1 LTLIHFIYN
10 TLIQLILIG
19 LIYYCSFKYSK
30 KKSLD
35 IIPVLL
41 LVSFHLI
48 LTVVSSITTEG
59 THSDPP
65 MYFSHAE
72 EANSWFELFGVSS
85 TFIRFLIYPLINYF
99 QFNYLTIFIVFSCFS
114 IYGYL
119 LLYDTLNKF
128 KPIKVLFIDIKYLIL
143 FSPIFHIWM
152 SFLGKDGLTF
162 MFTMLVLRE
171 FMKDQVNFKKLIIP
185 ILFLTFIRPY
195 LVVFIFIALVLT
207 FLTLKINTLKRFLLF
222 FVIIFGSIFVSFQ
235 IFYLLDIDIFTFFSS
250 RLDRVSYYS
259 HYKKEGSFLDPK
271 MLNTIEKLFAYLFR
285 PLFYD
290 AKGIMQ
296 IYISFEN
303 LFFFILFLK
312 FLFLFK
318 ISRFKKSFKIKILF
332 IYCLVFLLVN
342 SYLIYNL
349 GLVNRQKYMIFP
361 VFLYILFFFHS
372 QKLNAR
378 HSKYI
383 EQ

>member
-1 LTLIHFIYN
+1 MTLIHFIYN
-10 TLIQLILIG
+10 NLIQLILLV
-19 LIYYCSFKYSK
+19 LIYFYAFKYSK
-30 KKSLD
+30 RKNLN
-35 IIPVLL
+35 ITIVFL
-41 LVSFHLI
+41 LVTFHLI
-48 LTVVSSITTEG
+48 ITIISSITTEG

-65 MYFSHAE
+65 MYFNSAE
-72 EANSWFELFGVSS
+72 QANSWFELFGVSS

-99 QFNYLTIFIVFSCFS
+99 HFNYLSVFIVFSAFS

-119 LLYDTLNKF
+119 LLYDSLNRF

-171 FMKDQVNFKKLIIP
+171 FMKNEFNLKKLIFP
-185 ILFLTFIRPY
+185 ISFLTFIRPY
-195 LVVFIFIALVLT
+195 LVVFIFIALTLT
-207 FLTLKINTLKRFLLF
+207 FLTLKINTLKKLLLF
-222 FVIIFGSIFVSFQ
+222 FLIIFGSIFISFQ
-235 IFYLLDIDIFTFFSS
+235 IFHLLDIDIYTFFSS

-259 HYKKEGSFLDPK
+259 HYKKEGSFIDPK
-271 MLNTIEKLFAYLFR
+271 SLNTIQKLFAYLFR

-296 IYISFEN
+296 LYISFEN

-318 ISRFKKSFKIKILF
+318 ISRYKKSFKIKILF
-332 IYCLVFLLVN
+332 TYCLVFLLVN

-361 VFLYILFFFHS
+361 VFLYILFFFHR

>member
-1 LTLIHFIYN
+1 MTLIHFIYN
-10 TLIQLILIG
+10 SLIQLILIS
-19 LIYYCSFKYSK
+19 LIYFYSFKYSK
-30 KKSLD
+30 KNNLD
-35 IIPVLL
+35 IIPVILL
-41 LVSFHLI
+41 ISFHLI
-48 LTVVSSITTEG
+48 LTIISCIASEG

-65 MYFSHAE
+65 MYFVQAQ
-72 EANSWFELFGVSS
+72 EANSWFELFGISS

-99 QFNYLTIFIVFSCFS
+99 QFNYLSVFIVFSCFS
-114 IYGYL
+114 IFGYL
-119 LLYDTLNKF
+119 LLYDALNKF

-143 FSPIFHIWM
+143 FSPMFHFWM

-162 MFTMLVLRE
+162 MFTMLLLTE
-171 FMKDQVNFKKLIIP
+171 FMKNKFNFKKFIIP

-195 LVVFIFIALVLT
+195 LLIFIFMALILT
-207 FLTLKINTLKRFLLF
+207 FLTLKINTLKRFLFF
-222 FVIIFGSIFVSFQ
+222 FVIIFGSLFVSFQ
-235 IFYLLDIDIFTFFSS
+235 IFHLLDIDIYTFFSS

-259 HYKKEGSFLDPK
+259 NYKKEGSFIDPK
-271 MLNTIEKLFAYLFR
+271 TLNIIQKLFAYLFR

-290 AKGIMQ
+290 AKGIIQ
-296 IYISFEN
+296 IYTSFEN

-318 ISRFKKSFKIKILF
+318 MARLKKSYKIKVLF

-361 VFLYILFFFHS
+361 VFLYILFFFHN